1 MCFFKKD
8 SSLHHA
14 LTIDHVKPSRL
25 LTIRTSSNIDLTI
38 SKRTTTRQG
47 SSRLAEGGCP
57 PQYNLND
64 VITNYSHVQA

>member
-14 LTIDHVKPSRL
+14 LTIDHVKPSKK
-25 LTIRTSSNIDLTI
+25 LTKRTSSNTDLIITQH
-38 SKRTTTRQG
+38 TTTRQG

-57 PQYNLND
+57 P
-64 VITNYSHVQA
+64 